1 MHKIQLINILLIFYS
16 VVANSQSITISSNI
30 PIVEESALNSPKE
43 VKTIVLKNG
52 FTIYLNED
60 HSKNDVLG
68 AVVVK
73 GGSKYDPKNATG
85 IAHYLEHMYFKGSQH
100 IGTTD
105 FKQEKIWL
113 DSIEFM
119 YNMLPYAKNDDA
131 YRQRILDK
139 IDYFSQRASKYA
151 IPGEFDNLISQI
163 GGTELNAY
171 TDYEKIVYHNS
182 FPKENI
188 NYWLNL
194 YYERFDSPVF
204 RLFQSE
210 LETVYEEKN
219 MSQDNFF
226 NGIYEAV
233 YKNFYPSSI
242 YGNQTVLGSIEHLKT
257 PSLSE
262 MKSYS
267 KRFYVANNMALILI
281 GDFNSDEV
289 INEIKQT
296 FGDFR
301 EGEKQNFKIEN
312 ENPIDGRT
320 QVNVRI
326 TPMPVGII
334 GFRACKKFD
343 KDKAATDVLISMLS
357 NENNTGFLDSLN
369 LSNKLM
375 YSTVFSDYHSDLGG
389 VFIAY
394 IPKIPLKGLKSG
406 ENLILKQINRLKTG
420 NYNND
425 FFEAQKNALLKNYE
439 LDYESSASRLEL
451 IANSFVSEKSWREVS
466 YYSDQLRK
474 LTKEELMRI
483 ANKYFTNNYLALYSK
498 IGFPKKTKLKKLD
511 FTKINTD
518 KDVKS
523 TYERKFEENFH
534 WKVEPKF
541 IDFNKDIKIAELKN
555 NATFYY
561 TKNPYNQIFTYN
573 IKYYVGDYQIK
584 GLTQAASYLNFV
596 GTVDEVFT
604 EFNKKLQS
612 IGSTIFAQANEDY
625 LTIEMTGLDEHFEQ
639 SLLLLNQL
647 LTNTEVDNKAIAQ
660 IVKNRKLENKLL
672 IRDISTKSSVLT
684 NYALYDNKSRYIN
697 RLSLDEIK
705 KSTGAEL
712 IAKIQNALLYKVDYS
727 YVGTITFEKVEG
739 IILKNQYMPKNLLVG
754 NSPVIKAMRTLSGN
768 QMFFADD
775 KKAVQSHLRII
786 IPSKALQE
794 NEREGINT
802 FNEYFGNGLN
812 SIVFKEIRE
821 YRAMAYSAWAS
832 FQVPYKFTEPGYL
845 YCSTSTQNDKAFQVL
860 KLFNKLIDTMP
871 QDIERADIVRKSLIN
886 SINSNL
892 PDFRNLYNSVSYW
905 RLQGIMDDPREK
917 SYKFYKDLDLKN
929 INEFYIS
936 NIEGKSKI
944 FSVIGDSRKI
954 DMKNT
959 KQFAEFKQV
968 KIKNIYTK

>member
-1 MHKIQLINILLIFYS
+1 
-16 VVANSQSITISSNI
+16 
-30 PIVEESALNSPKE
+30 
-43 VKTIVLKNG
+43 
-52 FTIYLNED
+52 
-60 HSKNDVLG
+60 
-68 AVVVK
+68 
-73 GGSKYDPKNATG
+73 
-85 IAHYLEHMYFKGSQH
+85 
-100 IGTTD
+100 
-105 FKQEKIWL
+105 
-113 DSIEFM
+113 
-119 YNMLPYAKNDDA
+119 
-131 YRQRILDK
+131 
-139 IDYFSQRASKYA
+139 
-151 IPGEFDNLISQI
+151 
-163 GGTELNAY
+163 
-171 TDYEKIVYHNS
+171 
-182 FPKENI
+182 
-188 NYWLNL
+188 
-194 YYERFDSPVF
+194 
-204 RLFQSE
+204 
-210 LETVYEEKN
+210 
-219 MSQDNFF
+219 
-226 NGIYEAV
+226 
-233 YKNFYPSSI
+233 
-242 YGNQTVLGSIEHLKT
+242 
-257 PSLSE
+257 
-262 MKSYS
+262 
-267 KRFYVANNMALILI
+267 
-281 GDFNSDEV
+281 
-289 INEIKQT
+289 
-296 FGDFR
+296 
-301 EGEKQNFKIEN
+301 
-312 ENPIDGRT
+312 
-320 QVNVRI
+320 
-326 TPMPVGII
+326 
-334 GFRACKKFD
+334 
-343 KDKAATDVLISMLS
+343 
-357 NENNTGFLDSLN
+357 
-369 LSNKLM
+369 
-375 YSTVFSDYHSDLGG
+375 
-389 VFIAY
+389 
-394 IPKIPLKGLKSG
+394 
-406 ENLILKQINRLKTG
+406 
-420 NYNND
+420 
-425 FFEAQKNALLKNYE
+425 
-439 LDYESSASRLEL
+439 
-451 IANSFVSEKSWREVS
+451 
-466 YYSDQLRK
+466 
-474 LTKEELMRI
+474 
-483 ANKYFTNNYLALYSK
+483 
-498 IGFPKKTKLKKLD
+498 
-511 FTKINTD
+511 
-518 KDVKS
+518 
-523 TYERKFEENFH
+523 
-534 WKVEPKF
+534 
-541 IDFNKDIKIAELKN
+541 
-555 NATFYY
+555 
-561 TKNPYNQIFTYN
+561 
-573 IKYYVGDYQIK
+573 
-584 GLTQAASYLNFV
+584 
-596 GTVDEVFT
+596 
-604 EFNKKLQS
+604 
-612 IGSTIFAQANEDY
+612 
-625 LTIEMTGLDEHFEQ
+625 LDEHFEQ